1 MSRRSLDETLSFVAK
16 IDRAPTT
23 SAAADIFLASVQSFG
38 FTKVVAGIVPSP
50 DLSPEDQLSNVVLSR
65 WPDTWSLR
73 YSSRGYL
80 LDDPTIRR
88 VRSSIVPFDWSE
100 LSDDSV
106 AARRIMK
113 EAADHGLGNGFT
125 VPLCTLD
132 GEYAALSIAGDRCE
146 LPPSYR
152 GMVQLMATYAFAK
165 AICPKHTEGGGP
177 RLTVRE
183 ADVLHWVAEGK
194 TDWEISQILGVS
206 EHLVDKMARQLK
218 GKFGAVNRAQMIAA
232 AMRSGVIR

>member
-1 MSRRSLDETLSFVAK
+1 MKFVEAIDCASTSDAVADTL
-16 IDRAPTT
+16 I
-23 SAAADIFLASVQSFG
+23 ASVHKFG
-38 FTKVVAGIVPSP
+38 FTKAVAVVVPFSQ
-50 DLSPEDQLSNVVLSR
+50 LSATDQMSNVVISR
-65 WPDTWSLR
+65 WPDSWSRR
-73 YSSRGYL
+73 YLSKGYL

-88 VRSSIVPFDWSE
+88 VRSSIGPFEWSE
-100 LSDDSV
+100 LPDESV
-106 AARRIMK
+106 TARKIME
-113 EAADHGLGNGFT
+113 EAADHGLGQGFT

-146 LPPSYR
+146 VPPSYR
-152 GMVQLMATYAFAK
+152 GVLQLMATYAFAK
-165 AICPKHTEGGGP
+165 AICPKRTEEEGP
-177 RLTVRE
+177 RLTARE

-218 GKFGAVNRAQMIAA
+218 GKFGVANRAQMIAA